1 MVVSNNWW
9 IYPPLLEV
17 ANYIYYDSMNINL
30 TYYAKA
36 AKLQLYSFVLNFSS
50 NVPKLMILEN
60 VYFNKFNGSAL
71 SGTVSTEP

>member
-17 ANYIYYDSMNINL
+17 ANYIYCDSMNINL
-30 TYYAKA
+30 IYAKA

-60 VYFNKFNGSAL
+60 AYFNKFNGSAL